1 MILRRN
7 ESEDDPPRDDDPP
20 RRRTE
25 DRLVSA
31 VGRVTV
37 AVMLA
42 LGGGGAGWLAK
53 DRVAQAAPQ
62 AVVDQAARD
71 AAREASASV
80 VLLRAEMAGDLKAL
94 RQQQDVM
101 AETLRELRD
110 EARRRG
116 R

>member
-7 ESEDDPPRDDDPP
+7 ESEDDPPRDDPP
-20 RRRTE
+20 RRRNE

-53 DRVAQAAPQ
+53 DRVAQAAPPAAVDEQ
-62 AVVDQAARD
+62 ARKELAV
-71 AAREASASV
+71 
-80 VLLRAEMAGDLKAL
+80 LRAELSGDLRVI
-94 RQQQDVM
+94 RQQQDSM

-110 EARRRG
+110 EARRLR

>member
-1 MILRRN
+1 MILRRD
-7 ESEDDPPRDDDPP
+7 ESEDDPPRDDPP

-25 DRLVSA
+25 YRLVSA

-80 VLLRAEMAGDLKAL
+80 VLLRAELSGDLRAI
-94 RQQQDVM
+94 RQQQDQM
-101 AETLRELRD
+101 SETLKELRD